1 MKSKLLMLA
10 GISSLMLSL
19 QSCWQIF
26 GPEKSFVKEVVEKG
40 FFNTELMILFIL
52 IIANLVIRAIKTG
65 KENLFI
71 GIGSI
76 IVGIGLSYTILG
88 TLSYWFF
95 NLVISWGTIGIILWI
110 LGSAAQGFA
119 PGFYGVIP
127 VGLYFAYHDPR
138 LLIYYGIPA
147 LGFDLLEAIIRKNP
161 DV

>member
-19 QSCWQIF
+19 QSCWRIF
-26 GPEKSFVKEVVEKG
+26 GPEKSLVKEVVEKG
-40 FFNTELMILFIL
+40 FFSTELVILFIL
-52 IIANLVIRAIKTG
+52 ITANLVVRAIKTG

-76 IVGIGLSYTILG
+76 IVGIGLSYTIIG
-88 TLSYWFF
+88 TLGYWFF
-95 NLVISWGTIGIILWI
+95 NLVISWGTIGIIFWI